1 MKTESR
7 NVAELVSNPLNPR
20 TIKSARFS
28 KLVKSIRDFPEMLK
42 TRPIVVDEN
51 NMVLGGNM
59 RLKACKQIGMKEVP
73 VVVATDWTNDQKSQF
88 IIKDNNSFGDWDV
101 DVLANQFEKEF
112 LLQMGMEEKQLGFF
126 MEEFEEEFYK
136 VDDTNAELPI
146 VPKFSEGYSA
156 VMIFCDNEMDE
167 NWLRNVLKLKKS
179 RDYKTERIK
188 ETSVVTVKEFQ
199 KLWKEKR

>member
-1 MKTESR
+1 
-7 NVAELVSNPLNPR
+7 
-20 TIKSARFS
+20 
-28 KLVKSIRDFPEMLK
+28 
-42 TRPIVVDEN
+42 
-51 NMVLGGNM
+51 LGGNM

-73 VVVATDWTNDQKSQF
+73 VVVAKDWTNDQKSQF

-146 VPKFSEGYSA
+146 VPKFSEGYTA

-188 ETSVVTVKEFQ
+188 ETSVITVKQFQ
-199 KLWKEKR
+199 KLWKDK

>member
-1 MKTESR
+1 MKTEIR
-7 NVAELVSNPLNPR
+7 NVAELQGNPLNPR

-28 KLVKSIRDFPEMLK
+28 KLVKSIKDFPEMLK
-42 TRPIVVDEN
+42 LRPIVVDEN

-59 RLKACKQIGMKEVP
+59 RLKACRQIGMTEVP
-73 VVVATDWTNDQKSQF
+73 VIVAKDLDNQKKSEF

-101 DVLANQFEKEF
+101 DILANQYEKEF

-126 MEEFEEEFYK
+126 MDEFEDEFYK

-146 VPKFSEGYSA
+146 VPKFSEGYTA
-156 VMIFCDNEMDE
+156 VMIFCDNEMDM
-167 NWLRNVLKLKKS
+167 NWLRNVLKLKKA

-188 ETSVVTVKEFQ
+188 ETSVITVKEFQ
-199 KLWKEKR
+199 KLWKEK

>member
-1 MKTESR
+1 MKTQTR
-7 NVAELVSNPLNPR
+7 NVAELQSNPLNPR
-20 TIKSARFS
+20 MIKSARFS
-28 KLVKSIRDFPEMLK
+28 KLVKSIKDFPEMLE

-73 VVVATDWTNDQKSQF
+73 VVVAKDWTNDQKSQF

-126 MEEFEEEFYK
+126 MEDFEEEFYK

>member
-1 MKTESR
+1 MKTELR
-7 NVAELVSNPLNPR
+7 NIAELQSNPLNPR

-28 KLVKSIRDFPEMLK
+28 KLVKSIKDFPEMLE

-73 VVVATDWTNDQKSQF
+73 VVVATGWSNDQKSQF
-88 IIKDNNSFGDWDV
+88 IIKDNNSFGDWDI
-101 DVLANQFEKEF
+101 DILANQFEKDF

-136 VDDTNAELPI
+136 VDNTNAELPI
-146 VPKFSEGYSA
+146 VPKFSESYSA

-167 NWLRNVLKLKKS
+167 NWLRNVLKLRKA
-179 RDYKTERIK
+179 RDYKTERVK
-188 ETSVVTVKEFQ
+188 ETSVITVQEFQ

>member
-1 MKTESR
+1 MKTETR
-7 NVAELVSNPLNPR
+7 NVAELQSNPLNPR
-20 TIKSARFS
+20 MIKSSRFS
-28 KLVKSIRDFPEMLK
+28 KLVKSIKDFPEMLE

-73 VVVATDWTNDQKSQF
+73 VVVAKGWSNDQKSQF

-146 VPKFSEGYSA
+146 VPKFSEGYTA
-156 VMIFCDNEMDE
+156 VMIFCDNEMDQ
-167 NWLRNVLKLKKS
+167 NWLRNVLKLKKA

-188 ETSVVTVKEFQ
+188 ETSVITVKQFQ
-199 KLWKEKR
+199 KLWKDR